1 MEGDSLQIPA
11 GYPLVGTHVQYHM
24 LAWAQT
30 HTRTCNKY
38 IFFKKNHTTTSCA
51 EYMKFIFKNR
61 GLEIKVSGWR
71 ARLVFFV
78 SLGLRLRTTQPRV
91 NGARVISA
99 VGEVEAGSLVQGY
112 L

>member
-1 MEGDSLQIPA
+1 M
-11 GYPLVGTHVQYHM
+11 
-24 LAWAQT
+24 
-30 HTRTCNKY
+30 
-38 IFFKKNHTTTSCA
+38 
-51 EYMKFIFKNR
+51 
-61 GLEIKVSGWR
+61 KVSGWR

-91 NGARVISA
+91 NGAHVISA